1 MRQKLAEKVG
11 IPKDKLFMNLVENF
25 GNPSGASIPL
35 TAIYNC
41 REPLLNENKRCCLA
55 AFGSGLAWGV
65 MFMDI
70 GNLAHCEMVESNL

>member
-1 MRQKLAEKVG
+1 MLQKLAEKVG

-41 REPLLNENKRCCLA
+41 RETLLSKNSRCCLS

-65 MFMDI
+65 MFMDV
-70 GNLAHCEMVESNL
+70 GNLDFCEMVETTL